1 MKDLSIGKSVIQI
14 KEFQNQRVVTFRD
27 IDLVHDRKSGTAKR
41 NFINNKGHFIQ
52 GVDFYKVT
60 RNDVGE
66 SFTLTYGFDKKAPA
80 GALLTESGY
89 LMLVKSFT
97 DDLAWSVQ
105 RELVNNYF
113 HVKHT
118 AQPMERAMLKKS
130 RWGGVLTGKDLAVIF
145 GVPKTCI
152 ADYSE
157 HLKPGEGYVLLK
169 KRELADFKAM
179 NPGAIQK
186 NVPSLWVFT
195 KSGIYKLAE
204 QFGRST
210 DYLDMLFEQ
219 YQKEEGQTSEPKPI
233 DMQRRYSDILMAQML
248 VDAADK
254 ITDPYCREFAY
265 QNAVNLLTEG
275 GLWEDTGTE
284 FDERTK
290 EGYNKRALLFNAGLL
305 MRKGE
310 PITREKLDVLGN

>member
-1 MKDLSIGKSVIQI
+1 MDSLMIYENRIQV
-14 KEFQNQRVVTFRD
+14 KEFKGRRVVTFKD
-27 IDLVHDRKSGTAKR
+27 IDLVHQRPTGTAKR
-41 NFINNKGHFIQ
+41 NFNKNKSHLLPGEDFFLLKPADIQKYEFRTSEVNNRGTI
-52 GVDFYKVT
+52 
-60 RNDVGE
+60 
-66 SFTLTYGFDKKAPA
+66 
-80 GALLTESGY
+80 LLTESGY

-145 GVPKTCI
+145 GVPRTCI